1 MNLCGPATYLI
12 GCEQFSTT
20 GVWPVEVG
28 GVMKTLDLTIGTPS
42 APTTVNAEVEQGKT
56 YLFGCQ
62 QIPTASAAVGDV
74 INKSET
80 YSNITGCDSVVN
92 LNLKVVAAAAPCT
105 PDEKVINAEVKQ
117 GETFL
122 WVCERIETANETV
135 GKVLTREVTLK
146 NVAGCD
152 SVVKLNLTVVAA
164 TAPCTADEVIVNA
177 EVKKGEVYL
186 WQCEAIETANAAEGD
201 VLTREVT
208 LKNIAGCDSIV
219 KLNLTVVAATAPCTA
234 DEVIVNAEV
243 KQGEIYLWQCEQ
255 IETAN
260 AAEGDVLT
268 REVTLKN
275 VAGCDSVVKLNL
287 TVVAATAPCTADEVI
302 VNAEVKKGD
311 VYLWQCEAIETANAA
326 EGDVLTREVT
336 LKNVAGCDSVVKLN
350 LTVVAATA
358 PCTTDEVTIKAEI
371 KKGEVYLWQCEA
383 IETANAAEGDVL
395 TRETTLKNI
404 AGCDSVVKLN
414 LTVVAATAPCTT
426 DEVTIKAEVK
436 KGEVYLWQ
444 CEAIETAN
452 AAEGDVLT
460 RETTLKNIAGCDSV
474 VKLNLTV
481 VAATAPCTDDEVTV
495 NAEVKQG
502 DVYLWQCEQ
511 IKTDDA
517 NEGDILTR
525 EVTLKNI
532 AGCDSV
538 VKLNL
543 TVVAAT
549 APCTVDEVIVNAEVK
564 KGEIY
569 LWQCEQIETANA
581 AEGDVLTREV
591 TLKNVAG
598 CDSVVKLE
606 LTVVSATIPE
616 VSVTIKK
623 GETFLLGCTQ
633 YNEEFDG
640 IVDVDGQQLHLYLN
654 FETCDKEEVTVTA
667 AVKEG
672 ETYLWQCEQI
682 VASKADVNADGF
694 IVRTANLKN
703 VNGCDSIVTL
713 KLTVNDACDNDE
725 ITVTAAVKEGE
736 TYLWQCEQIVASKA
750 DVNADG
756 FIVRTANLK
765 NVNGCDSIVTLKLAV
780 NDACKKDEITIA
792 AAVKEGETYLWQC
805 EQIVASKADV
815 NADGY
820 IVRTANLKNIGGCD
834 SIVTLNL
841 TVNDVCVK
849 DSVVVTAEAKQGEV
863 YLWQCKQI
871 ETDQVE
877 VGKVIE
883 DVYYG
888 LKNING
894 CDSIV
899 TLNLTV
905 VAKTDNCPTMM
916 NPLPALSAQAG
927 HILDVT
933 AAEAAIMQY
942 YDDEWN
948 DPADPNK
955 HNVTAIKWSVDG
967 VSDAESAK
975 VFSGDTLARTWAKKD
990 MTIRVT
996 LVAGDECDIS
1006 GVTTITVADVESYT
1020 GTVTDTVCAGD
1031 SYAGKQIDNFE
1042 TWTASKQI
1050 NRYNTDNSKVLSFY
1064 DSIYTY
1070 NIYVFNTVIPQPS
1083 ADVKA
1088 AQEPKEGK
1096 AFDGSALLDDVKTQ
1110 VAADKLFA
1118 RNAVL
1123 AIEIKVDDAW
1133 QALGPDNDTPAEGT
1147 KTLELRISGTSDC
1160 GDLTPAEF
1168 TLDVAKKDEPVIE
1181 PVTGAETVA
1190 VCPGDSFL
1198 YGDGNYYKLGKYDIT
1213 LKSAVT
1219 GGDSIVTL
1227 TINEYN
1233 NVLPK
1238 LNLDSMP
1245 HAVCGR
1251 AFNISMISDNIES
1264 QIKADETFSP
1274 NVKLSWQVLG
1284 ADGRWTSYTNGA
1296 MPAGVENI
1304 SLRMIAT
1311 SDCGVLDTLKLTMPI
1326 ETPSPEL
1333 LSDHDGLDAGWKYKT
1348 WVLMINLNDI
1358 RATYNID
1365 PAPENVVWYR
1375 MAGSK
1380 PDQTVDEKL
1389 GTGHYYT
1396 EGKALEGDY
1405 YAVIELAPTEKDP
1418 CGSVWR
1424 TVTIECRSTSAAP
1437 QLYPTRVAG
1446 GEAMHLISLDPAVES
1461 SVRIYDAAGRLL
1473 KNITSQGEHE
1483 LLIPAENM
1491 QGIYMVKVESETQK
1505 AVLRYVVVK

>member
-1 MNLCGPATYLI
+1 MKHILKTLFALLTLSVATSLSAQEVVKVNLCGPATYLI

-164 TAPCTADEVIVNA
+164 TAPCT
-177 EVKKGEVYL
+177 
-186 WQCEAIETANAAEGD
+186 
-201 VLTREVT
+201 
-208 LKNIAGCDSIV
+208 
-219 KLNLTVVAATAPCTA
+219 
-234 DEVIVNAEV
+234 
-243 KQGEIYLWQCEQ
+243 
-255 IETAN
+255 
-260 AAEGDVLT
+260 
-268 REVTLKN
+268 
-275 VAGCDSVVKLNL
+275 
-287 TVVAATAPCTADEVI
+287 
-302 VNAEVKKGD
+302 
-311 VYLWQCEAIETANAA
+311 
-326 EGDVLTREVT
+326 
-336 LKNVAGCDSVVKLN
+336 
-350 LTVVAATA
+350 
-358 PCTTDEVTIKAEI
+358 
-371 KKGEVYLWQCEA
+371 
-383 IETANAAEGDVL
+383 
-395 TRETTLKNI
+395 
-404 AGCDSVVKLN
+404 
-414 LTVVAATAPCTT
+414 
-426 DEVTIKAEVK
+426 
-436 KGEVYLWQ
+436 
-444 CEAIETAN
+444 
-452 AAEGDVLT
+452 
-460 RETTLKNIAGCDSV
+460 
-474 VKLNLTV
+474 
-481 VAATAPCTDDEVTV
+481 
-495 NAEVKQG
+495 
-502 DVYLWQCEQ
+502 
-511 IKTDDA
+511 
-517 NEGDILTR
+517 
-525 EVTLKNI
+525 
-532 AGCDSV
+532 
-538 VKLNL
+538 
-543 TVVAAT
+543 
-549 APCTVDEVIVNAEVK
+549 VDEVIVNAEVK

-654 FETCDKEEVTVTA
+654 FETCDKEEV
-667 AVKEG
+667 
-672 ETYLWQCEQI
+672 
-682 VASKADVNADGF
+682 
-694 IVRTANLKN
+694 
-703 VNGCDSIVTL
+703 
-713 KLTVNDACDNDE
+713 
-725 ITVTAAVKEGE
+725 TVTAAVKEGE